1 MSDVNALK
9 PGRGTSKTPKT
20 IPIWTPM
27 KTCTP
32 SHSSIRSAQGWV
44 CATAQSIWTNG
55 KLAQASSAGLFA
67 VLLCVSAFAMWST
80 VSTRQAAERAIAS
93 NTLSDHYAAA
103 ATAVAAE
110 ESLERKY
117 RLEPGPEVRRR
128 FDQAT
133 HDMRAAMA
141 LVRRDGTA
149 EDQRI
154 AAQVE
159 GAYGPYRAAIDR
171 MFDAADRGD
180 TTLVLKIDNDEV
192 DPRFEAIEGLVNKS
206 ADGHHAAALA
216 DLAELKRREAFN
228 AQATP
233 AVFLIGFV
241 FVVFFSTVLRRTR
254 AQLDQQRTKAVHD
267 ALHDALTGLPNRT
280 LLADRFEQSLRSGTR
295 NSSTTALLLIDLDR
309 FKEVNDTLGHHVGD
323 QLLAQIGPRLAGAL
337 RGADTVARLGGDEF
351 AVLLPDVD
359 GLGGAL
365 DVASRLRAALAEAFK
380 VEDVEL
386 DIDASIGVVISGIHG
401 NDAQTLLQH
410 ADIAMYV
417 AKQQKRGV
425 VVYDPESDD
434 HSPERLSLL
443 GQLRRGIE
451 RGELFLQYQPKI
463 DLKTREVVG
472 VEALVRWQHPDR
484 GMVPPNDFIPL
495 AEHTGLI
502 GPLTMSVLNMA
513 LAQAKVWADGGHHI
527 PVAVNISARNLS
539 DDAFAEKVKVLLVKH
554 AVPSG
559 LLEIEVTE
567 SAVMLEPE
575 KSARILNELHAI
587 GIRIAIDDFG
597 AGYTSLA
604 QLKNLPISELKI
616 DKSFILTMHSN
627 ADDAMIVKSMIDL
640 GHSLKMKVVAEGI
653 ETAFALNTLADLQC
667 DIGQGYH
674 LCRPALAQPLMLWY
688 GQHAVG
694 PRPPTQQGPKGNA
707 QSSGFAALRAPPGR
721 RDTSSAP
728 RGG

>member
-1 MSDVNALK
+1 
-9 PGRGTSKTPKT
+9 
-20 IPIWTPM
+20 M
-27 KTCTP
+27 KNNSP
-32 SHSSIRSAQGWV
+32 SIASIRFVQGRV
-44 CATAQSIWTNG
+44 YATAQALWASST
-55 KLAQASSAGLFA
+55 LAKASSAGLFA
-67 VLLCVSAFAMWST
+67 VLIGVSGFAMWSA
-80 VSTRQAAERAIAS
+80 VSTRQVAERAIAS

-128 FDQAT
+128 FDKAT
-133 HDMRAAMA
+133 ENMRAAIE

-149 EDQRI
+149 EDQRV
-154 AAQVE
+154 ADQVV
-159 GAYGPYRAAIDR
+159 ASYGPYRQAIDR
-171 MFDAADRGD
+171 LFDAVDRGD
-180 TTLVLKIDNDEV
+180 AVLVLKIDNDEV
-192 DPRFEAIEGLVNKS
+192 DPRFDAIEGMVNKAS
-206 ADGHHAAALA
+206 DSHHAAALA

-241 FVVFFSTVLRRTR
+241 FVAFFSSVLYRTR
-254 AQLDQQRTKAVHD
+254 SQLDQQRTKAVHD

-280 LLADRFEQSLRSGTR
+280 LLADRFEQALRAGTR
-295 NSSTTALLLIDLDR
+295 TSSTTALLLIDLDR

-351 AVLLPDVD
+351 AVLLPSVD
-359 GLGGAL
+359 GLSGAL
-365 DVASRLRAALAEAFK
+365 DVASRLRQALGKAFR
-380 VEDVEL
+380 VEGVEL
-386 DIDASIGVVISGIHG
+386 DIDASIGVVISGAHG
-401 NDAQTLLQH
+401 ADAQTLLQR

-425 VVYDPESDD
+425 VVYDPENDD

-463 DLKTREVVG
+463 DLKTRQVVG

-484 GMVPPNDFIPL
+484 GMVPPNDFIQL

-502 GPLTMSVLNMA
+502 GPLTDAVLDMA
-513 LAQAKVWADGGHHI
+513 LAQVKVWADGGNRI

-539 DDAFAEKVKVLLVKH
+539 DDAFADKVKDLLAKH
-554 AVPSG
+554 DVASS
-559 LLEIEVTE
+559 LLEVEVTE

-575 KSARILNELHAI
+575 KATRILKELHSI
-587 GIRIAIDDFG
+587 GVRIAIDDFG

-616 DKSFILTMHSN
+616 DKSFILAMHSN
-627 ADDAMIVKSMIDL
+627 ADDAVIVKSMIDL
-640 GHSLKMKVVAEGI
+640 GHSLNMKIVAEGI
-653 ETAFALNTLADLQC
+653 ETSDLVNSLADLQC

-674 LCRPALAQPLMLWY
+674 LCRPALPETLMQWY
-688 GQHAVG
+688 CQHAVG
-694 PRPPTQQGPKGNA
+694 ALPRTKLAPTGIVQ
-707 QSSGFAALRAPPGR
+707 PPGL
-721 RDTSSAP
+721 AVL
-728 RGG
+728 GAN

>member
-1 MSDVNALK
+1 MSK
-9 PGRGTSKTPKT
+9 
-20 IPIWTPM
+20 
-27 KTCTP
+27 
-32 SHSSIRSAQGWV
+32 
-44 CATAQSIWTNG
+44 
-55 KLAQASSAGLFA
+55 ASSAGLFA
-67 VLLCVSAFAMWST
+67 VLIGVSGFAMWSA
-80 VSTRQAAERAIAS
+80 VSTRQVAERAIAS

-128 FDQAT
+128 FDKAT
-133 HDMRAAMA
+133 ENMRAAIE

-149 EDQRI
+149 EDQRV
-154 AAQVE
+154 ADQVV
-159 GAYGPYRAAIDR
+159 ASYGPYRQAIDR
-171 MFDAADRGD
+171 LFDAVDRGD
-180 TTLVLKIDNDEV
+180 AVLVLKIDNDEV
-192 DPRFEAIEGLVNKS
+192 DPRFDAIEGMVNKAS
-206 ADGHHAAALA
+206 DSHHAAALA

-241 FVVFFSTVLRRTR
+241 FVAFFSSVLYRTR
-254 AQLDQQRTKAVHD
+254 SQLDQQRTKAVHD

-280 LLADRFEQSLRSGTR
+280 LLADRFEQALRAGTR
-295 NSSTTALLLIDLDR
+295 TSSTTALLLIDLDR

-351 AVLLPDVD
+351 AVLLPSVD
-359 GLGGAL
+359 GLSGAL
-365 DVASRLRAALAEAFK
+365 DVASRLRQALGKAFR
-380 VEDVEL
+380 VEGVEL
-386 DIDASIGVVISGIHG
+386 DIDASIGVVISGAHG
-401 NDAQTLLQH
+401 ADAQTLLQR

-425 VVYDPESDD
+425 VVYDPENDD

-463 DLKTREVVG
+463 DLKTRQVVG

-484 GMVPPNDFIPL
+484 GMVPPNDFIQL

-502 GPLTMSVLNMA
+502 GPLTDAVLDMA
-513 LAQAKVWADGGHHI
+513 LAQVKVWADGGNRI

-539 DDAFAEKVKVLLVKH
+539 DDAFADKVKDLLAKH
-554 AVPSG
+554 DVASS
-559 LLEIEVTE
+559 LLEVEVTE

-575 KSARILNELHAI
+575 KATRILKELHSI
-587 GIRIAIDDFG
+587 GVRIAIDDFG

-616 DKSFILTMHSN
+616 DKSFILAMHSN
-627 ADDAMIVKSMIDL
+627 ADDAVIVKSMIDL
-640 GHSLKMKVVAEGI
+640 GHSLNMKIVAEGI
-653 ETAFALNTLADLQC
+653 ETSDLVNSLADLQC

-674 LCRPALAQPLMLWY
+674 LCRPALPETLMQWY
-688 GQHAVG
+688 CQHAVG
-694 PRPPTQQGPKGNA
+694 ALPRTKLAPTGIVQ
-707 QSSGFAALRAPPGR
+707 PPGL
-721 RDTSSAP
+721 AVL
-728 RGG
+728 GAN

>member
-1 MSDVNALK
+1 MTPTTHSG
-9 PGRGTSKTPKT
+9 PGVRSVLGSVLP
-20 IPIWTPM
+20 IAQGIWT
-27 KTCTP
+27 
-32 SHSSIRSAQGWV
+32 S
-44 CATAQSIWTNG
+44 G

-67 VLLCVSAFAMWST
+67 VLICVSTFAMWSA
-80 VSTRQAAERAIAS
+80 VSTRQVAERAIAS

-103 ATAVAAE
+103 ATAVATE

-117 RLEPGPEVRRR
+117 RLEPGPEVRLR
-128 FDQAT
+128 FDKAT
-133 HDMRAAMA
+133 SDMRAAME
-141 LVRRDGTA
+141 LVRREGSA
-149 EDQRI
+149 QDQRI
-154 AAQVE
+154 AEKVAV
-159 GAYGPYRAAIDR
+159 AYGPYRQAIDR

-180 TTLVLKIDNDEV
+180 THLVLKIDSDEV
-192 DPRFEAIEGLVNKS
+192 DPRFDVIEGLVNQA
-206 ADGHHAAALA
+206 ADSHHAAALA

-228 AQATP
+228 AGATP
-233 AVFLIGFV
+233 AVFLLGFV
-241 FVVFFSTVLRRTR
+241 FVVFFSSVLRRTR
-254 AQLDQQRTKAVHD
+254 AQLDQQRNKAVHD

-280 LLADRFEQSLRSGTR
+280 LLADRFEQALRADRRT
-295 NSSTTALLLIDLDR
+295 SSTTALLLIDLDR

-359 GLGGAL
+359 GLAGAM
-365 DVASRLRAALAEAFK
+365 DVAARLRAALAEAFK

-386 DIDASIGVVISGIHG
+386 DIDASIGVVISGVHG
-401 NDAQTLLQH
+401 DDAQTLLQR

-417 AKQQKRGV
+417 AKQQKQGV
-425 VVYDPESDD
+425 VVYDPENDD
-434 HSPERLSLL
+434 HTPERLSLL

-484 GMVPPNDFIPL
+484 GMIPPNDFIPL

-502 GPLTMSVLNMA
+502 GPLTLSVLNMA
-513 LAQAKVWADGGHHI
+513 LAQAKVWADGGHPI

-539 DDAFAEKVKVLLVKH
+539 DDEFASKVKGVLAKH
-554 AVPSG
+554 AVAPG
-559 LLEIEVTE
+559 LLEVEVTE

-575 KSARILNELHAI
+575 KAARILNELHAM
-587 GIRIAIDDFG
+587 GVRIAIDDFG

-640 GHSLKMKVVAEGI
+640 GHSLNMKVVAEGI
-653 ETAFALNTLADLQC
+653 ETAYALNTLAGLQC

-674 LCRPALAQPLMLWY
+674 LCRPALPEALMQWHS
-688 GQHAVG
+688 QHADD
-694 PRPPTQQGPKGNA
+694 PRLQISMGPKD
-707 QSSGFAALRAPPGR
+707 SVRTSGFASLR
-721 RDTSSAP
+721 TS
-728 RGG
+728 R

>member
-1 MSDVNALK
+1 MAK
-9 PGRGTSKTPKT
+9 
-20 IPIWTPM
+20 
-27 KTCTP
+27 
-32 SHSSIRSAQGWV
+32 
-44 CATAQSIWTNG
+44 
-55 KLAQASSAGLFA
+55 ASSAGLFA
-67 VLLCVSAFAMWST
+67 VLIGVSGFAMWSA
-80 VSTRQAAERAIAS
+80 VSTRQVAERAIAS

-128 FDQAT
+128 FDKAT
-133 HDMRAAMA
+133 ENMRAAIE

-149 EDQRI
+149 EDQRV
-154 AAQVE
+154 ADQVV
-159 GAYGPYRAAIDR
+159 ASYGPYRQAIDR
-171 MFDAADRGD
+171 LFDAVDRGD
-180 TTLVLKIDNDEV
+180 AVLVLKIDNDEV
-192 DPRFEAIEGLVNKS
+192 DPRFDAIEGMVNKAS
-206 ADGHHAAALA
+206 DSHHAAALA

-241 FVVFFSTVLRRTR
+241 FVAFFSSVLYRTR
-254 AQLDQQRTKAVHD
+254 SQLDQQRTKAVHD

-280 LLADRFEQSLRSGTR
+280 LLADRFEQALRAGTR
-295 NSSTTALLLIDLDR
+295 TSSTTALLLIDLDR

-351 AVLLPDVD
+351 AVLLPSVD
-359 GLGGAL
+359 GLSGAL
-365 DVASRLRAALAEAFK
+365 DVASRLRQALGKAFR
-380 VEDVEL
+380 VEGVEL
-386 DIDASIGVVISGIHG
+386 DIDASIGVVISGAHG
-401 NDAQTLLQH
+401 ADAQTLLQR

-425 VVYDPESDD
+425 VVYDPENDD

-463 DLKTREVVG
+463 DLKTRQVVG

-484 GMVPPNDFIPL
+484 GMVPPNDFIQL

-502 GPLTMSVLNMA
+502 GPLTDAVLDMA
-513 LAQAKVWADGGHHI
+513 LAQVKVWADGGNRI

-539 DDAFAEKVKVLLVKH
+539 DDAFADKVKDLLAKH
-554 AVPSG
+554 DVASS
-559 LLEIEVTE
+559 LLEVEVTE

-575 KSARILNELHAI
+575 KATRILKELHSI
-587 GIRIAIDDFG
+587 GVRIAIDDFG

-616 DKSFILTMHSN
+616 DKSFILAMHSN
-627 ADDAMIVKSMIDL
+627 ADDAVIVKSMIDL
-640 GHSLKMKVVAEGI
+640 GHSLNMKIVAEGI
-653 ETAFALNTLADLQC
+653 ETSDLVNSLADLQC

-674 LCRPALAQPLMLWY
+674 LCRPALPETLMQWY
-688 GQHAVG
+688 CQHAVG
-694 PRPPTQQGPKGNA
+694 ALPRTKLAPTGIVQ
-707 QSSGFAALRAPPGR
+707 PPGL
-721 RDTSSAP
+721 AVL
-728 RGG
+728 GAN

>member
-1 MSDVNALK
+1 MNPSTPSRSRFGSFRTRLSATAREMWTSNALA
-9 PGRGTSKTPKT
+9 R
-20 IPIWTPM
+20 
-27 KTCTP
+27 
-32 SHSSIRSAQGWV
+32 
-44 CATAQSIWTNG
+44 
-55 KLAQASSAGLFA
+55 ASSTGLFA
-67 VLLCVSAFAMWST
+67 VLIGVSAFAMWSA
-80 VSTRQAAERAIAS
+80 VSTRQSAERAIAS

-128 FDQAT
+128 FDKAT
-133 HDMRAAMA
+133 DDLQAAMA

-149 EDQRI
+149 QDQAI
-154 AAQVE
+154 ADQVAV
-159 GAYGPYRAAIDR
+159 AYGPYQQAIDR
-171 MFDAADRGD
+171 LFAAVDRGD
-180 TTLVLKIDNDEV
+180 TALVLQIDNVEV
-192 DPRFEAIEGLVNKS
+192 DPRFEAIEGLVNKT
-206 ADGHHAAALA
+206 ADSHHAAALA
-216 DLAELKRREAFN
+216 DLAELKRRESFN

-233 AVFLIGFV
+233 AVFLLGFV
-241 FVVFFSTVLRRTR
+241 LVILFSSVLRHTR
-254 AQLDQQRTKAVHD
+254 GQLDQQRTRAVHD

-280 LLADRFEQSLRSGTR
+280 LLADRFEQALRVGARSA
-295 NSSTTALLLIDLDR
+295 STTALLLIDLDR

-351 AVLLPDVD
+351 AVLLPVVD
-359 GLGGAL
+359 GLTGAL
-365 DVASRLRAALAEAFK
+365 DVASRLREALAEAFR

-386 DIDASIGVVISGIHG
+386 DIDASIGVVISGAHG
-401 NDAQTLLQH
+401 DDAQTLLQR

-425 VVYDPESDD
+425 VVYDPENDD

-451 RGELFLQYQPKI
+451 RGELFLHYQPKI
-463 DLKTREVVG
+463 NLKTREVVG
-472 VEALVRWQHPDR
+472 VEALVRWQHPER

-539 DDAFAEKVKVLLVKH
+539 DDEFANKVKRLLDQH
-554 AVPSG
+554 AVASG
-559 LLEIEVTE
+559 LLEVEVTE

-575 KSARILNELHAI
+575 RAAQILNQLHAI
-587 GIRIAIDDFG
+587 GVRIAIDDFG

-627 ADDAMIVKSMIDL
+627 SDDATIVKSMVDL
-640 GHSLKMKVVAEGI
+640 GHSLNMKVVAEGI
-653 ETAFALNTLADLQC
+653 ETAQSMNTLTALQC
-667 DIGQGYH
+667 DVGQGYH
-674 LCRPALAQPLMLWY
+674 VFRPALAEALLHWYDQQP
-688 GQHAVG
+688 VRSG
-694 PRPPTQQGPKGNA
+694 PPASLPAKRNG
-707 QSSGFAALRAPPGR
+707 QSSGFAALRA
-721 RDTSSAP
+721 T
-728 RGG
+728 

>member
-1 MSDVNALK
+1 
-9 PGRGTSKTPKT
+9 
-20 IPIWTPM
+20 M
-27 KTCTP
+27 KNNSP
-32 SHSSIRSAQGWV
+32 SIARIRSVQGRV
-44 CATAQSIWTNG
+44 YATAQALWASST
-55 KLAQASSAGLFA
+55 LAKASSAGLFA
-67 VLLCVSAFAMWST
+67 VLIGVSGFAMWSA
-80 VSTRQAAERAIAS
+80 VSTRQVAERAIAS

-128 FDQAT
+128 FDKAT
-133 HDMRAAMA
+133 ENMRAAIE

-149 EDQRI
+149 EDQRV
-154 AAQVE
+154 ADQVV
-159 GAYGPYRAAIDR
+159 ASYGPYRQAIDR
-171 MFDAADRGD
+171 LFDAVDRGD
-180 TTLVLKIDNDEV
+180 AVLVLKIDNDEV
-192 DPRFEAIEGLVNKS
+192 DPRFDAIEGMVNKAS
-206 ADGHHAAALA
+206 DSHHAAALA

-241 FVVFFSTVLRRTR
+241 FVAFFSSVLYRTR
-254 AQLDQQRTKAVHD
+254 SQLDQQRTKAVHD

-280 LLADRFEQSLRSGTR
+280 LLADRFEQALRAGTR
-295 NSSTTALLLIDLDR
+295 TSSTTALLLIDLDR

-351 AVLLPDVD
+351 AVLLPSVD
-359 GLGGAL
+359 GLSGAL
-365 DVASRLRAALAEAFK
+365 DVASRLRQALGKAFR
-380 VEDVEL
+380 VEGVEL
-386 DIDASIGVVISGIHG
+386 DIDASIGVVISGAHG
-401 NDAQTLLQH
+401 ADAQTLLQR

-425 VVYDPESDD
+425 VVYDPENDD

-463 DLKTREVVG
+463 DLKTRQVVG

-484 GMVPPNDFIPL
+484 GMVPPNDFIQL

-502 GPLTMSVLNMA
+502 GPLTDAVLDMA
-513 LAQAKVWADGGHHI
+513 LAQVKVWADGGNRI

-539 DDAFAEKVKVLLVKH
+539 DDAFADKVKDLLAKH
-554 AVPSG
+554 DVASS
-559 LLEIEVTE
+559 LLEVEVTE

-575 KSARILNELHAI
+575 KATRILKELHSI
-587 GIRIAIDDFG
+587 GVRIAIDDFG

-616 DKSFILTMHSN
+616 DKSFILAMHSN
-627 ADDAMIVKSMIDL
+627 ADDAVIVKSMIDL
-640 GHSLKMKVVAEGI
+640 GHSLNMKIVAEGI
-653 ETAFALNTLADLQC
+653 ETSDLVNSLADLQC

-674 LCRPALAQPLMLWY
+674 LCRPALPETLMQWY
-688 GQHAVG
+688 CQHAVG
-694 PRPPTQQGPKGNA
+694 ALPRTKLAPTGIVQ
-707 QSSGFAALRAPPGR
+707 PPGL
-721 RDTSSAP
+721 AVL
-728 RGG
+728 GAN

>member
-1 MSDVNALK
+1 
-9 PGRGTSKTPKT
+9 
-20 IPIWTPM
+20 M
-27 KTCTP
+27 KTNSP
-32 SHSSIRSAQGWV
+32 SGASFRSVQGWV
-44 CATAQSIWTNG
+44 CATAQAIWTSST
-55 KLAQASSAGLFA
+55 LAKASSAGLFA
-67 VLLCVSAFAMWST
+67 VLIGVSAFAMWSA
-80 VSTRQAAERAIAS
+80 VSTRQVAERAIAS

-128 FDQAT
+128 FDKAT
-133 HDMRAAMA
+133 QDMRAAMEV
-141 LVRRDGTA
+141 VRRDGTVQ
-149 EDQRI
+149 DQRV
-154 AAQVE
+154 ADQVAE
-159 GAYGPYRAAIDR
+159 AYGPYRQAIDR

-180 TTLVLKIDNDEV
+180 TSLVLKIDNDEV
-192 DPRFEAIEGLVNKS
+192 DPRFEAIEGLVNKT
-206 ADGHHAAALA
+206 ADIHHAAALT
-216 DLAELKRREAFN
+216 DLAELKRRESFN

-233 AVFLIGFV
+233 AVFLIGFF
-241 FVVFFSTVLRRTR
+241 FVAFFSSILHRTR

-280 LLADRFEQSLRSGTR
+280 LLADRFEQALRAGTR
-295 NSSTTALLLIDLDR
+295 NSSTTAMLLIDLDR

-359 GLGGAL
+359 GLSGAL
-365 DVASRLRAALAEAFK
+365 DVALRLRQALAEAFS
-380 VEDVEL
+380 VEGVEL
-386 DIDASIGVVISGIHG
+386 DIDASIGVVISGAHG
-401 NDAQTLLQH
+401 ADAQTLLQR

-425 VVYDPESDD
+425 VVYDPENDD

-502 GPLTMSVLNMA
+502 GPLTEAVLNMA
-513 LAQAKVWADGGHHI
+513 LAQVKVWADGGHHI

-539 DDAFAEKVKVLLVKH
+539 DDAFADKVKGLLARH
-554 AVPSG
+554 AVASG
-559 LLEIEVTE
+559 LLEVEVTE

-575 KSARILNELHAI
+575 RAARILNELHAI
-587 GIRIAIDDFG
+587 GVRIAIDDFG

-616 DKSFILTMHSN
+616 DKSFILAMHTN
-627 ADDAMIVKSMIDL
+627 TDDAMIVKSMIDL
-640 GHSLKMKVVAEGI
+640 GHSLSMKVVAEGI
-653 ETAFALNTLADLQC
+653 ETADAVNTLADLQC

-674 LCRPALAQPLMLWY
+674 VCRPTLPEALMQWY
-688 GQHAVG
+688 GQHAVDAL
-694 PRPPTQQGPKGNA
+694 PRAKLAPKGIV
-707 QSSGFAALRAPPGR
+707 QSSGFAALRA
-721 RDTSSAP
+721 T
-728 RGG
+728 

>member
-1 MSDVNALK
+1 
-9 PGRGTSKTPKT
+9 
-20 IPIWTPM
+20 M
-27 KTCTP
+27 KNNSP
-32 SHSSIRSAQGWV
+32 SIASIRSVQGRFY
-44 CATAQSIWTNG
+44 ATAQALWASST
-55 KLAQASSAGLFA
+55 LAKASSAGLFA
-67 VLLCVSAFAMWST
+67 VLIGVSGFAMWSA
-80 VSTRQAAERAIAS
+80 VSTRQVAERAIAS

-128 FDQAT
+128 FDKAT
-133 HDMRAAMA
+133 ENMRAAIE

-149 EDQRI
+149 EDQRV
-154 AAQVE
+154 ADQVV
-159 GAYGPYRAAIDR
+159 ASYGPYRQAIDR
-171 MFDAADRGD
+171 LFDAVDRGD
-180 TTLVLKIDNDEV
+180 AVLVLKIDNDEV
-192 DPRFEAIEGLVNKS
+192 DPRFDAIEGMVNKAS
-206 ADGHHAAALA
+206 DSHHAAALA

-241 FVVFFSTVLRRTR
+241 FVAFFSSVLYRTR
-254 AQLDQQRTKAVHD
+254 SQLDQQRTKAVHD

-280 LLADRFEQSLRSGTR
+280 LLADRFEQALRAGTR
-295 NSSTTALLLIDLDR
+295 TSSTTALLLIDLDR

-351 AVLLPDVD
+351 AVLLPSVD
-359 GLGGAL
+359 GLSGAL
-365 DVASRLRAALAEAFK
+365 DVASRLRQALGKAFR
-380 VEDVEL
+380 VEGVEL
-386 DIDASIGVVISGIHG
+386 DIDASIGVVISGAHG
-401 NDAQTLLQH
+401 ADAQTLLQR

-425 VVYDPESDD
+425 VVYDPENDD

-463 DLKTREVVG
+463 DLKTRQVVG

-484 GMVPPNDFIPL
+484 GMVPPNDFIQL

-502 GPLTMSVLNMA
+502 GPLTDAVLDMA
-513 LAQAKVWADGGHHI
+513 LAQVKVWADGGNRI

-539 DDAFAEKVKVLLVKH
+539 DDAFADKVKDLLAKH
-554 AVPSG
+554 DVASS
-559 LLEIEVTE
+559 LLEVEVTE

-575 KSARILNELHAI
+575 KATRILKELHSI
-587 GIRIAIDDFG
+587 GVRIAIDDFG

-616 DKSFILTMHSN
+616 DKSFILAMHSN
-627 ADDAMIVKSMIDL
+627 ADDAVIVKSMIDL
-640 GHSLKMKVVAEGI
+640 GHSLNMKIVAEGI
-653 ETAFALNTLADLQC
+653 ETSDLVNSLADLQC

-674 LCRPALAQPLMLWY
+674 LCRPALPETLMQWY
-688 GQHAVG
+688 CQHAVG
-694 PRPPTQQGPKGNA
+694 ALPRTKLA
-707 QSSGFAALRAPPGR
+707 QTGIVQPPGL
-721 RDTSSAP
+721 AVF
-728 RGG
+728 GAN

>member
-1 MSDVNALK
+1 
-9 PGRGTSKTPKT
+9 
-20 IPIWTPM
+20 M
-27 KTCTP
+27 KTTTP
-32 SHSSIRSAQGWV
+32 SRTGIRSVQCWLY
-44 CATAQSIWTNG
+44 ATAQRIWTSDR
-55 KLAQASSAGLFA
+55 LAQASSAGLFA
-67 VLLCVSAFAMWST
+67 VLICVSAFAMWSALMT
-80 VSTRQAAERAIAS
+80 GRVAERAVAS
-93 NTLSDHYAAA
+93 NTLSDHYASAA
-103 ATAVAAE
+103 AAVAAE

-128 FDQAT
+128 FDKVT
-133 HDMRAAMA
+133 YDMRAAMD

-154 AAQVE
+154 ADQVAA
-159 GAYGPYRAAIDR
+159 AYGPYRQAIDR

-192 DPRFEAIEGLVNKS
+192 DPRFEAIDALINKA
-206 ADGHHAAALA
+206 ADIHHAAALA

-228 AQATP
+228 ARATP
-233 AVFLIGFV
+233 GVFLLGFV
-241 FVVFFSTVLRRTR
+241 FVALFSSVLRRTR
-254 AQLDQQRTKAVHD
+254 TQLDLQRTKAVHD

-280 LLADRFEQSLRSGTR
+280 LLADRFEQALRAGAR
-295 NSSTTALLLIDLDR
+295 SSSATALLLIDLDR

-323 QLLAQIGPRLAGAL
+323 QLLAQIGPRLVGAL

-359 GLGGAL
+359 GLSGAL
-365 DVASRLRAALAEAFK
+365 DVALRLREALAEAFK
-380 VEDVEL
+380 VEGVEL
-386 DIDASIGVVISGIHG
+386 DIDASIGVVLSGLHG
-401 NDAQTLLQH
+401 DDAQSLLQR

-425 VVYDPESDD
+425 VVYDPENDD

-463 DLKTREVVG
+463 DLKTRDLVG
-472 VEALVRWQHPDR
+472 VEALVRWQHPER
-484 GMVPPNDFIPL
+484 GLVPPDEFIPL

-513 LAQAKVWADGGHHI
+513 LAQVKVWADGGHHI

-539 DDAFAEKVKVLLVKH
+539 DDAFAGKVKALLVKH
-554 AVPSG
+554 AVASS
-559 LLEIEVTE
+559 LLEVEVTE

-575 KSARILNELHAI
+575 RAARILNELHAI

-616 DKSFILTMHSN
+616 DKSFILTMHSS

-640 GHSLKMKVVAEGI
+640 GHGLNMKVVAEGI
-653 ETAFALNTLADLQC
+653 ETAHAVNTLAGLQC

-674 LCRPALAQPLMLWY
+674 LCRPALAEALMQWY
-688 GQHAVG
+688 GQRGLG
-694 PRPPTQQGPKGNA
+694 PRPPAELAAKGKV
-707 QSSGFAALRAPPGR
+707 QPSGFAALRA
-721 RDTSSAP
+721 T
-728 RGG
+728 

>member
-1 MSDVNALK
+1 
-9 PGRGTSKTPKT
+9 
-20 IPIWTPM
+20 M
-27 KTCTP
+27 KTSTP
-32 SHSSIRSAQGWV
+32 SRSSIRSVQGWLY
-44 CATAQSIWTNG
+44 ATAQEIWSSD

-67 VLLCVSAFAMWST
+67 VLICVSAFAMWSA
-80 VSTRQAAERAIAS
+80 VSTGRVAERAIAS
-93 NTLSDHYAAA
+93 NTLSDHYAGA
-103 ATAVAAE
+103 ATAVAAQ

-128 FDQAT
+128 FDKAT
-133 HDMRAAMA
+133 NEMRAAME
-141 LVRRDGTA
+141 LVRRVGTA
-149 EDQRI
+149 QDRRTADQV
-154 AAQVE
+154 AA
-159 GAYGPYRAAIDR
+159 AYGPYRQAIDR
-171 MFDAADRGD
+171 LFDAADRGD

-192 DPRFEAIEGLVNKS
+192 DPRFEAIEDLVNKT
-206 ADGHHAAALA
+206 ADSHHAAALA
-216 DLAELKRREAFN
+216 DLAELKQREAFN
-228 AQATP
+228 AEATP
-233 AVFLIGFV
+233 GVFLIGFV
-241 FVVFFSTVLRRTR
+241 LLALFSSVLRRTR
-254 AQLDQQRTKAVHD
+254 GQLDQQRTKAVHD

-280 LLADRFEQSLRSGTR
+280 LLADRFEQALRAGNR
-295 NSSTTALLLIDLDR
+295 NSSPTALLLIDLDR

-351 AVLLPDVD
+351 AVLLPAVD
-359 GLGGAL
+359 GLTGAL
-365 DVASRLRAALAEAFK
+365 DVASRLREALAQAFK

-386 DIDASIGVVISGIHG
+386 DIDASIGVVISGAHG
-401 NDAQTLLQH
+401 DDAQILLQR

-425 VVYDPESDD
+425 VVYDPENDD

-451 RGELFLQYQPKI
+451 RGELFLHYQPKI
-463 DLKTREVVG
+463 DMKTREVVG
-472 VEALVRWQHPDR
+472 VEALVRWQHPER

-502 GPLTMSVLNMA
+502 GLLTMSVLNMA
-513 LAQAKVWADGGHHI
+513 LAQVKVWADGGHHI

-539 DDAFAEKVKVLLVKH
+539 DDAFADKVKGLLAKH
-554 AVPSG
+554 AVASC
-559 LLEIEVTE
+559 LLEVEVTE

-575 KSARILNELHAI
+575 KVARILNELHAI

-640 GHSLKMKVVAEGI
+640 GHSLNMKVVAEGI
-653 ETAFALNTLADLQC
+653 ETAYAVNTLDDLQC

-674 LCRPALAQPLMLWY
+674 LCRPALAEVFMQWY
-688 GQHAVG
+688 GQHAVV
-694 PRPPTQQGPKGNA
+694 PRPPTELAPKGNI
-707 QSSGFAALRAPPGR
+707 QSSGFAALRAN
-721 RDTSSAP
+721 
-728 RGG
+728 

>member
-1 MSDVNALK
+1 
-9 PGRGTSKTPKT
+9 
-20 IPIWTPM
+20 M
-27 KTCTP
+27 KNN
-32 SHSSIRSAQGWV
+32 SQSGASIRSVQGRV
-44 CATAQSIWTNG
+44 YATAQALWASST
-55 KLAQASSAGLFA
+55 LAKASSAGLFA
-67 VLLCVSAFAMWST
+67 VLIGVSGFAMWSA
-80 VSTRQAAERAIAS
+80 VSTRQVAERAIAS

-128 FDQAT
+128 FDKAT
-133 HDMRAAMA
+133 ENMRAAIE

-149 EDQRI
+149 EDQRVADQV
-154 AAQVE
+154 AAS
-159 GAYGPYRAAIDR
+159 YGPYRQAIDR
-171 MFDAADRGD
+171 MFDAVDRGD
-180 TTLVLKIDNDEV
+180 AVLVLKIDNDEV
-192 DPRFEAIEGLVNKS
+192 DPRFDAIEGMVNKAS
-206 ADGHHAAALA
+206 DSHHAAALA

-233 AVFLIGFV
+233 AVFLIGFA
-241 FVVFFSTVLRRTR
+241 FVAFFSSVLYRTR

-280 LLADRFEQSLRSGTR
+280 LLADRFEQALRAGTR
-295 NSSTTALLLIDLDR
+295 TSSTTALLLIDLDR

-351 AVLLPDVD
+351 AVLLPSVD
-359 GLGGAL
+359 GLSGAL
-365 DVASRLRAALAEAFK
+365 DVASRLRQALGEAFR
-380 VEDVEL
+380 VEGVEL
-386 DIDASIGVVISGIHG
+386 DIDASIGVVISGAHG
-401 NDAQTLLQH
+401 ADAQTLLQR

-425 VVYDPESDD
+425 VVYDPENDD

-463 DLKTREVVG
+463 DLKTRQVVG

-484 GMVPPNDFIPL
+484 GMVPPNDFIQL

-502 GPLTMSVLNMA
+502 GPLTDAVLDMA
-513 LAQAKVWADGGHHI
+513 LAQVKVWADGGNHI

-539 DDAFAEKVKVLLVKH
+539 DDAFADKVKDLLAKH
-554 AVPSG
+554 DVPSS
-559 LLEIEVTE
+559 LLEVEVTE

-575 KSARILNELHAI
+575 KATRILKELHSI
-587 GIRIAIDDFG
+587 GVRISIDDFG

-616 DKSFILTMHSN
+616 DKSFILAMHSN
-627 ADDAMIVKSMIDL
+627 ADDAVIVKSMIDL
-640 GHSLKMKVVAEGI
+640 GHSLNMKIVAEGI
-653 ETAFALNTLADLQC
+653 ETCDLVNSLADLQC

-674 LCRPALAQPLMLWY
+674 LCRPALPETLMQWY
-688 GQHAVG
+688 CQHAVG
-694 PRPPTQQGPKGNA
+694 ALPRTKLAPTGIVQPPGL
-707 QSSGFAALRAPPGR
+707 AALGAN
-721 RDTSSAP
+721 
-728 RGG
+728 